1 MAVVPAISSF
11 IWSSENKP
19 WQRYSELT
27 QETFAFKLLLNLIG
41 NINSNNHPLLSIMEG
56 KKKKKKKKKCQIT
69 FIKVRANLIIRY
81 VIVGNQLIVWL
92 ILYAHNM
99 LIML

>member
-1 MAVVPAISSF
+1 M
-11 IWSSENKP
+11 
-19 WQRYSELT
+19 
-27 QETFAFKLLLNLIG
+27 LLNLIG

-56 KKKKKKKKKCQIT
+56 KKKKNQKKYQIT

-92 ILYAHNM
+92 IVYAHNM
-99 LIML
+99 LILL